1 MILLITNQHELFLK
15 DSFLIIFSTFAI
27 VMEIKIET
35 TKKDGKILAYD
46 GDELV
51 GQLEFSFDDNMMRIE
66 HTYAFKEGIGI
77 GGLLVSTAN
86 DYEIKKGFKVLPVCA
101 FAEVWYR
108 RHPQFADLL
117 DENV

>member
-1 MILLITNQHELFLK
+1 MTNQHELFLR
-15 DSFLIIFSTFAI
+15 DSFLIIFSIFATI
-27 VMEIKIET
+27 METKIET
-35 TKKDGKILAYD
+35 TNKDGKILAYD

-86 DYEIKKGFKVLPVCA
+86 DYAVEKGFKVLPVCS
-101 FAEVWYR
+101 FADAWYR
-108 RHPQFADLL
+108 RHSQFSDLS
-117 DENV
+117 NGKV

>member
-1 MILLITNQHELFLK
+1 MTNQHELFLR

-27 VMEIKIET
+27 VMEIKVGT
-35 TKKDGKILAYD
+35 TNKDGKILAYD

-51 GQLEFSFDDNMMRIE
+51 GQLEFSFDDNVMRIE
-66 HTYAFKEGIGI
+66 HTHAFKEGIGI
-77 GGLLVSTAN
+77 GGLLVSAAN
-86 DYEIKKGFKVLPVCA
+86 DYAVEKGFKVLLVCS
-101 FAEVWYR
+101 FADAWYR